1 MKFFVSGKIGEESNV
16 KQAIE
21 ILRESGHDVTFDWTS
36 IPHLR
41 PYEENADAARDA
53 AIQESQAVKNSNVL
67 LLIPHEKGVG
77 MYVELGI
84 AIGVGIPIRI
94 ITTSESNTMF
104 FHHPLVKKVSSLI
117 DVIEEFSCNHTEA
130 S

>member
-1 MKFFVSGKIGEESNV
+1 VKFFVSGKIGEESNV